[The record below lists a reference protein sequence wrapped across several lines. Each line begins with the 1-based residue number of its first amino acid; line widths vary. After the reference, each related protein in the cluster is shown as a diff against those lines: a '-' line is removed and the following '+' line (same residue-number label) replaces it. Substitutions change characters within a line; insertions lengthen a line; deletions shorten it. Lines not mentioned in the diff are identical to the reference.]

1 MSELTRKL
9 QSRSGHKSYAT
20 KVLNKMRSMVN
31 DNAPLRKVEL
41 EKMRLVLVQKLDTIS
56 KLDDEIQSLFR
67 K

>member
-1 MSELTRKL
+1 MSELTRKR

-20 KVLNKMRSMVN
+20 KVENKVRSMVN
-31 DNAPLRKVEL
+31 DNAPLTKVEL
-41 EKMRLVLVQKLDTIS
+41 EKMRLVLVQKLGKIS